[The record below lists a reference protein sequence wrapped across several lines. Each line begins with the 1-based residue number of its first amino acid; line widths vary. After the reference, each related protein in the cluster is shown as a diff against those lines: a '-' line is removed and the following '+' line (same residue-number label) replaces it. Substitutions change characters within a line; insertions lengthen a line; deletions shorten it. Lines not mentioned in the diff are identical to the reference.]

1 MTNAIHE
8 AGAGSGGTRNISGT
22 SRFHTELEA
31 ELSRLHRKEAS
42 LVFANCYSANHA
54 TIVALVKL
62 IPNLMIFSDQ
72 KNHASL
78 IEGMRHSGAPKKV
91 FKHNDLVHLEQL
103 LQEADPNVPKIIIF
117 ESVYSMDG
125 TIAPIKEI
133 CDLADKYNAMTFID
147 EVHAVGLYGEHG
159 AGVAERDG
167 LMHRLDIISGTL
179 AKAFGV
185 YGGYISASM
194 KLIDSVRSSAPGFI
208 FTTSLPPTVC
218 AGAAASVNYL
228 SQHNELRVEHQAKSR
243 RLKTLLREVGL
254 PIIDSP
260 SHIVPVLVG
269 DALLCKKMADRLLA
283 RFNIYVQP
291 INCSYTP
298 YVPVYFSM

>member
-1 MTNAIHE
+1 VPSIYPLPCTDVDVAFGAQAMTSAIHE

-22 SRFHTELEA
+22 TRFHTELEA
-31 ELSRLHRKEAS
+31 ELSRLHHKQAS

-91 FKHNDLVHLEQL
+91 FKHNDVAHLEL
-103 LQEADPNVPKIIIF
+103 LLREADPNVPKIIIF

-147 EVHAVGLYGEHG
+147 EVHAG
-159 AGVAERDG
+159 
-167 LMHRLDIISGTL
+167 S
-179 AKAFGV
+179 
-185 YGGYISASM
+185 SSM
-194 KLIDSVRSSAPGFI
+194 L
-208 FTTSLPPTVC
+208 
-218 AGAAASVNYL
+218 
-228 SQHNELRVEHQAKSR
+228 
-243 RLKTLLREVGL
+243 
-254 PIIDSP
+254 
-260 SHIVPVLVG
+260 
-269 DALLCKKMADRLLA
+269 
-283 RFNIYVQP
+283 
-291 INCSYTP
+291 
-298 YVPVYFSM
+298 